1 LNLYESREVCK
12 GGSQEVQDEWLCRVN
27 TLVECGVKMSNNNE
41 GEKINSITLKSL
53 VESLRYLTCTRP
65 NIIFGVGLV
74 SRFMKTPIMT
84 HFK

>member
-1 LNLYESREVCK
+1 
-12 GGSQEVQDEWLCRVN
+12 
-27 TLVECGVKMSNNNE
+27 MSNNNE
-41 GEKINSITLKSL
+41 GEKINSITFKSL